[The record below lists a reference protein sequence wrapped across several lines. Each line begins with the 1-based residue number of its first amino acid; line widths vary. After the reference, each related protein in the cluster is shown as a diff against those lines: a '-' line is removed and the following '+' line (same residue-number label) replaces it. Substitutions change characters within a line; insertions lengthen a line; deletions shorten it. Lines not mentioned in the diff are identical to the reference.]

1 MSVVEYHAESIG
13 LGIAA
18 QGFGSQFLGSGAVPS
33 AVFKNEKKT
42 VSPEEASILKRRFMA
57 TLQKKREPLVIGE
70 DWTYQAIQVNPNESQ
85 FLDTMGYTDAQIA
98 RLFAPGLAEILGY
111 GNQGSGLTY
120 SNRVDRSLD
129 LLTYG
134 VLPWVNRF
142 EDALTA
148 IIAQPQTVRFNT
160 SGLLRVDPETQ
171 RVIFKTDREIGLHNI
186 DEMRE
191 LLDEPPLPNGQGE
204 DYSPLGSTNTAP
216 TGVQQ

>member
-1 MSVVEYHAESIG
+1 
-13 LGIAA
+13 
-18 QGFGSQFLGSGAVPS
+18 
-33 AVFKNEKKT
+33 
-42 VSPEEASILKRRFMA
+42 
-57 TLQKKREPLVIGE
+57 
-70 DWTYQAIQVNPNESQ
+70 
-85 FLDTMGYTDAQIA
+85 MGYTDAQIA

-111 GNQGSGLTY
+111 GNQGSSLTY

-191 LLDEPPLPNGQGE
+191 LLEIGR
-204 DYSPLGSTNTAP
+204 AH
-216 TGVQQ
+216 V

>member
-1 MSVVEYHAESIG
+1 M
-13 LGIAA
+13 
-18 QGFGSQFLGSGAVPS
+18 
-33 AVFKNEKKT
+33 
-42 VSPEEASILKRRFMA
+42 
-57 TLQKKREPLVIGE
+57 
-70 DWTYQAIQVNPNESQ
+70 
-85 FLDTMGYTDAQIA
+85 
-98 RLFAPGLAEILGY
+98 LFR
-111 GNQGSGLTY
+111 S
-120 SNRVDRSLD
+120 VDRSLD